1 MALVLEH
8 AQDDRAKVTGG
19 IPSLDSSR
27 RKEITESALMQ
38 VYQRACQA
46 EYRNNEAA
54 ATADD
59 GDRTTKDW
67 DAQVGIPLIGARII
81 GRLKKLNPNLWFE
94 VSNADKNKTGVYI
107 LKNDGK
113 GGQEKQFICGME
125 TELSPEFS
133 VRVVDEQGKLKGEI
147 RGWRTMLMR
156 LIKAGFIQQ
165 EAAFRL
171 FGPPNRDSANWA
183 RFMS

>member
-1 MALVLEH
+1 MALVQEH
-8 AQDDRAKVTGG
+8 AQDDRGKVTAG

-27 RKEITESALMQ
+27 RQGITENRLRE
-38 VYQRACQA
+38 VYQKACVA
-46 EYRNNEAA
+46 EYQRNEEAS
-54 ATADD
+54 TADD

-67 DAQVGIPLIGARII
+67 DAQVGIPLVGPRII
-81 GRLKKLNPNLWFE
+81 GRLKKLNRNLWFE
-94 VSNADKNKTGVYI
+94 VSAADPAKTGVYI
-107 LKNDGK
+107 LKSDGK
-113 GGQEKQFICGME
+113 GGMEKQFICGME

-133 VRVVDEQGKLKGEI
+133 VRVVDDAGKFKGEI

-156 LIKAGFIQQ
+156 LIKGGFVQQ

-183 RFMS
+183 RFMA